1 MIHLLDA
8 EHPDLGGAHAK
19 HHLGKIRIE
28 RPEDILSVRL
38 MLLTLLP
45 KSTAPTGGAG
55 KNLNMISID
64 ILLKFI
70 KQVFSKHHLGSY
82 TY

>member
-1 MIHLLDA
+1 MLHLLDA

-19 HHLGKIRIE
+19 HSLGKIRIE

-45 KSTAPTGGAG
+45 KSTEPTGGAG
-55 KNLNMISID
+55 KIW
-64 ILLKFI
+64 
-70 KQVFSKHHLGSY
+70 
-82 TY
+82 